1 MEIPNPANAPKA
13 AAKAPGKLMG
23 AIKGHKPI
31 VYVGVIV
38 FAVIVA
44 YYIRQREQAKAAAA
58 VDGSSPDASAT
69 GDAVTGAGTVGGDA
83 LTGYGSYGAPATYD
97 GTVGTNGSYLGYG
110 SPPAGGGLN
119 IQDMAT
125 LIDSLTGG
133 QGLQGVMPVN
143 QNPVTSALVAAPTG
157 GGPQVRVTPAVA
169 HATPPPAP
177 VAHTVESLPAA
188 RTAAAAVHEVPHP
201 NFPRRDTWGW
211 YRVEYNPP
219 GKKRGKYHH
228 YRDGRWRKVG

>member
-1 MEIPNPANAPKA
+1 MEIPNPAAAPRA

-23 AIKGHKPI
+23 ALKGHKPI

-44 YYIRQREQAKAAAA
+44 YYIHQREQAKATDLAAG
-58 VDGSSPDASAT
+58 DGS
-69 GDAVTGAGTVGGDA
+69 GDPVAPTDGTVGGDA
-83 LTGYGSYGAPATYD
+83 LTGYGSLGSPATYD
-97 GTVGTNGSYLGYG
+97 GTVGTDGAFLGYG
-110 SPPAGGGLN
+110 SAMGTAGGGLN

-133 QGLQGVMPVN
+133 QGLAGVMPVN
-143 QNPVTSALVAAPTG
+143 QNPITSSLVDAPTG
-157 GGPQVRVTPAVA
+157 GGPPNRVTPAVA

-177 VAHTVESLPAA
+177 VAHVVENLPAA
-188 RTAAAAVHEVPHP
+188 QKAAKAAHKVPYP

-228 YRDGRWRKVG
+228 YRSGKWRKVG